1 MSYLVDKAVK
11 EKYAQGGI
19 LNAYQL
25 ATTDPKLK
33 DSKQNGVIFY
43 IPAWNTSKIDPV
55 TGFVNFFDLKKVD
68 NSFIEKFDDI
78 RFNQQENYFEFDA
91 DCTKFS
97 DKSYGK
103 RKKWT
108 LCTYGE
114 RIRTFRNI
122 NKNSDWDNKE
132 INLTAEFKSLFD
144 KYAIDYSNL
153 KQDILNKA
161 DTKFYNANKEK
172 DGFYGFATLFK
183 LIVQLRNSITN
194 STEDYILS
202 PVRNAQNNFFDSRKN
217 EQNLPKNADANGAY
231 NIARKGLM
239 LLERIKFSDEKLK
252 IDYSITNSDWLTY
265 VQNQDK

>member
-1 MSYLVDKAVK
+1 MRVD
-11 EKYAQGGI
+11 
-19 LNAYQL
+19 
-25 ATTDPKLK
+25 
-33 DSKQNGVIFY
+33 F
-43 IPAWNTSKIDPV
+43 ID
-55 TGFVNFFDLKKVD
+55 K
-68 NSFIEKFDDI
+68 
-78 RFNQQENYFEFDA
+78 
-91 DCTKFS
+91 
-97 DKSYGK
+97 
-103 RKKWT
+103 
-108 LCTYGE
+108 
-114 RIRTFRNI
+114 
-122 NKNSDWDNKE
+122 
-132 INLTAEFKSLFD
+132 FKSLFD